1 MLVLENLKTQSFPN
15 SALYEQEVKLLVSVA
30 NRFIEKYPTSARKE
44 LRGSFKL
51 VGRHNGDRP
60 KDIMSF
66 DFPGGVNI
74 GHQKLASFE
83 MVDHLIG
90 RGIDMHDFAAFGLS
104 EDNTL
109 SIKTKYGYFV
119 MAAAM
124 APRDL
129 SWPLLLQMATAIKQ
143 LGYAPS
149 SSDRTLAFSIDSLHV
164 SRENRSEMFRLEME
178 LMGNYFSSTEM
189 KEWLMWHRNHFRA
202 KGGEEL
208 GFFFEEDEHKT
219 TNLSHYHANPS
230 AELLRA

>member
-15 SALYEQEVKLLVSVA
+15 SALYEQEVKLLVAVA
-30 NRFIEKYPTSARKE
+30 NRFTEKYPASARKE

-51 VGRHNGDRP
+51 VGRHKGDQP
-60 KDIMSF
+60 KEIMSF

-74 GHQKLASFE
+74 GHNERVSYEL
-83 MVDHLIG
+83 VDHLIG
-90 RGIDMHDFAAFGLS
+90 HAIDAGDLAIHELARRDT
-104 EDNTL
+104 NTL

-119 MAAAM
+119 MAVAM

-129 SWPLLLQMATAIKQ
+129 AYSFLLQMAVALKQ

-164 SRENRSEMFRLEME
+164 SREDRDEMFRLEME
-178 LMGNYFSSTEM
+178 LIGNYFSTEEM
-189 KEWLMWHRNHFRA
+189 KNWLHWHKTHFRV
-202 KGGEEL
+202 KGDNEL
-208 GFFFEEDEHKT
+208 GFFFEEDERPHT
-219 TNLSHYHANPS
+219 INGNPS